1 MPIRGDSWLNA
12 ERGGRIIGVG
22 GKGWQNWIGDDS
34 IRWVVAKWREL
45 VTKCSV
51 AVVSEGRVVVKISLR
66 NLLLLQ

>member
-1 MPIRGDSWLNA
+1 M
-12 ERGGRIIGVG
+12 
-22 GKGWQNWIGDDS
+22 
-34 IRWVVAKWREL
+34 AKWREL